1 LTRFQRLALATA
13 VATYL
18 LVVIGGT
25 VRVTNSGL
33 SCPDWPACHGRLV
46 PTADGHVLIE
56 YFHRLFASLVSVLI
70 LATAAVAWRWHRRD
84 RAAVTLASAAIGV
97 LIVQILL
104 GGATVTQKLSPEIVT
119 AHLATAMLLLATV
132 TLTAATALAR
142 GRPFARA
149 GSVPLARA
157 RAFRAAAVAAAAG
170 MYVLLLSGGY
180 TASSGAG
187 TSCSGWP
194 LCNGQVIPGGS
205 RFVHIHFFHR
215 FVVVLVTVAF
225 ALLVWA
231 ALRWLRGNPAAQR
244 MVRDSFG
251 LFLLQ
256 IFIGA
261 LNAWTKLLTPIR
273 VLHLAVGAA
282 LWTALVLIAWTGF
295 ALTRQEMTTTV
306 ETPAAGI
313 AAGPER
319 RAPRPGRSQ
328 EAAG

>member
-1 LTRFQRLALATA
+1 MTRFQRLALATA
-13 VATYL
+13 VATYV

-33 SCPDWPACHGRLV
+33 SCPDWPTCHGRLV

-70 LATAAVAWRWHRRD
+70 VATALVAWLRHRRD
-84 RAAVTLASAAIGV
+84 RAIVTLATAAIGV
-97 LIVQILL
+97 LLAQILL

-119 AHLATAMLLLATV
+119 AHLGTAMLLLATV

-142 GRPFARA
+142 GRPFARP
-149 GSVPLARA
+149 GNVPIARA
-157 RAFRAAAVAAAAG
+157 RAFRTAAIVAAAG

-194 LCNGQVIPGGS
+194 LCNGQLIPDGT
-205 RFVHIHFFHR
+205 RYVHIHFLHR
-215 FVVVLVTVAF
+215 FIVLLVTIAFAVLVWGAM
-225 ALLVWA
+225 
-231 ALRWLRGNPAAQR
+231 RWLRGNRTAQR

-251 LFLLQ
+251 LFVVQ

-261 LNAWTKLLTPIR
+261 LNVWTKLDTPIR
-273 VLHLAVGAA
+273 VLHLATGAA
-282 LWTALVLIAWTGF
+282 LWTALVLIAWTAF
-295 ALTRQEMTTTV
+295 ALTRQTRV
-306 ETPAAGI
+306 EPAEARRNEPAGG
-313 AAGPER
+313 ALSARG
-319 RAPRPGRSQ
+319 GRSQ

>member
-1 LTRFQRLALATA
+1 MTRFQRLALATA
-13 VATYL
+13 VATYV

-33 SCPDWPACHGRLV
+33 SCPDWPTCHGRLV

-70 LATAAVAWRWHRRD
+70 VATAVVAWLRHRRD
-84 RAAVTLASAAIGV
+84 RAIVTLSSVAIGV
-97 LIVQILL
+97 LLVQIGL

-119 AHLATAMLLLATV
+119 AHLGTAMLLLATV
-132 TLTAATALAR
+132 TLTAMTALAR
-142 GRPFARA
+142 GRPFARP
-149 GSVPLARA
+149 GSVPIAKA
-157 RAFRAAAVAAAAG
+157 RAFRTAATVAAAG

-194 LCNGQVIPGGS
+194 LCNGQVIPDGT
-205 RFVHIHFFHR
+205 RYVHIHFFHR
-215 FVVVLVTVAF
+215 VVVVLVTIAF
-225 ALLVWA
+225 AVLVWA
-231 ALRWLRGNPAAQR
+231 AMRWLRGDRTAQR

-251 LFLLQ
+251 LFILQ

-261 LNAWTKLLTPIR
+261 LNVWTKLDTPIR
-273 VLHLAVGAA
+273 VLHLATGAA

-295 ALTRQEMTTTV
+295 ALSRRPVTETV
-306 ETPAAGI
+306 EQRTAEPLAGGRPARG
-313 AAGPER
+313 
-319 RAPRPGRSQ
+319 GRSQ

>member
-1 LTRFQRLALATA
+1 MTRFQRLALATA

-33 SCPDWPACHGRLV
+33 SCPDWPTCHGRLV
-46 PTADGHVLIE
+46 PTTDGHVLIE

-84 RAAVTLASAAIGV
+84 RAVVTLASAAIGV
-97 LIVQILL
+97 LIVQIVL

-119 AHLATAMLLLATV
+119 AHLGTAMLLLATV

-142 GRPFARA
+142 GRPFARP
-149 GSVPLARA
+149 GSVPLRQAH
-157 RAFRAAAVAAAAG
+157 AFRSAAVAAAAG

-180 TASSGAG
+180 MASSGAG

-194 LCNGQVIPGGS
+194 LCNDQVIPAGT

-215 FVVVLVTVAF
+215 FVVALVTVAF

-231 ALRWLRGNPAAQR
+231 AMRWLRGNPTAQR

-251 LFLLQ
+251 LFVVQ

-261 LNAWTKLLTPIR
+261 LNVWTKLVTPIR

-295 ALTRQEMTTTV
+295 ALARRDEAVTAEGRAAE
-306 ETPAAGI
+306 PAG
-313 AAGPER
+313 GQGVR
-319 RAPRPGRSQ
+319 TPRPGRSQ

>member
-1 LTRFQRLALATA
+1 MTRFQRLALATA
-13 VATYL
+13 VATYV

-33 SCPDWPACHGRLV
+33 SCPDWPTCHGRLV

-70 LATAAVAWRWHRRD
+70 VATALVAWLRHRRD
-84 RAAVTLASAAIGV
+84 RAIVTLVTAAIGV
-97 LIVQILL
+97 LLAQILL

-119 AHLATAMLLLATV
+119 AHLGTAMLLLATV

-142 GRPFARA
+142 GRPFARP
-149 GSVPLARA
+149 GNVPIARA
-157 RAFRAAAVAAAAG
+157 RAFRTAAIVAAAG

-194 LCNGQVIPGGS
+194 LCNGQLIPDGT
-205 RFVHIHFFHR
+205 RYVHIHFFHR
-215 FVVVLVTVAF
+215 FVVLLVTIAFAVLVWGAM
-225 ALLVWA
+225 
-231 ALRWLRGNPAAQR
+231 RWLRGNRTAQR

-251 LFLLQ
+251 LFVVQ

-261 LNAWTKLLTPIR
+261 LNVWTKLDTPIR
-273 VLHLAVGAA
+273 VLHLATGAA

-295 ALTRQEMTTTV
+295 ALTRQTRAEPV
-306 ETPAAGI
+306 EARKSDPVGGAVPARG
-313 AAGPER
+313 
-319 RAPRPGRSQ
+319 GRSQ

>member
-1 LTRFQRLALATA
+1 MTRFQRLALATA
-13 VATYL
+13 VATYV

-33 SCPDWPACHGRLV
+33 SCPDWPTCHGRLV

-70 LATAAVAWRWHRRD
+70 VATALVAWLRHRRD
-84 RAAVTLASAAIGV
+84 RAIVTLVTAAIGV
-97 LIVQILL
+97 LLAQILL

-119 AHLATAMLLLATV
+119 AHLGTAMLLLATV

-142 GRPFARA
+142 GRPFAMP
-149 GSVPLARA
+149 GSVPITRA
-157 RAFRAAAVAAAAG
+157 RAFRTAAIVAAAG

-194 LCNGQVIPGGS
+194 LCNGQLIPDGT
-205 RFVHIHFFHR
+205 RYVHIHFFHR
-215 FVVVLVTVAF
+215 FVVLLVTIAFAVLVWGAM
-225 ALLVWA
+225 
-231 ALRWLRGNPAAQR
+231 RWLRGNRTAQR
-244 MVRDSFG
+244 MVRDSLG
-251 LFLLQ
+251 LFVVQ

-261 LNAWTKLLTPIR
+261 LNVWTKLDTPIR
-273 VLHLAVGAA
+273 VLHLATGAA

-295 ALTRQEMTTTV
+295 ALTRQTRAEPV
-306 ETPAAGI
+306 EARKSDPVGGAVPARG
-313 AAGPER
+313 
-319 RAPRPGRSQ
+319 GRSQ